1 MGNKKLYKIITCLV
15 MTFVMISTFSLPL
28 SSFAAY
34 DAMVDYSNGSNDLP
48 SNYIDDSNDDIYTLL
63 NGETT
68 EQPALYSRA
77 ISNSTYSNE
86 KNVNVDLAFVIDT
99 TGSMSSA
106 IRNVKNNITTFA
118 TYLEEK
124 GVSLR
129 VAIIEYRDIT

>member
-1 MGNKKLYKIITCLV
+1 
-15 MTFVMISTFSLPL
+15 MISTFSLPL

-48 SNYIDDSNDDIYTLL
+48 SNYIDDSNNDIYTLL